1 MKNKKFKLFASLT
14 SLVMVVALMGVGIW
28 ASANPNINVS
38 SNINFTPD
46 ENSNPYP
53 ELDKLVLS
61 VAGSINGTEQDASSD
76 YMAYY
81 TYGSSTEHNWAIGD
95 LNLTGST
102 ITYTLTTAVYDLEIN
117 GATISIATEVV
128 FDTQTWTQVAGME
141 NYYTNANLMMHVE
154 TGTELTGQE
163 NETSTTIVTV
173 QVIDESDEVEG
184 AVVNF
189 GIAYNVTVTTG
200 EDDTQENGGENG
212 NENEG
217 GEPGLM

>member
-141 NYYTNANLMMHVE
+141 NYYTNANLMMHIE
-154 TGTELTGQE
+154 TGVALSAKS
-163 NETSTTIVTV
+163 ETSTTIVTV
-173 QVIDESDEVEG
+173 QVIDESAEVIS

-200 EDDTQENGGENG
+200 GDDTQDNGG
-212 NENEG
+212 ENEG

>member
-154 TGTELTGQE
+154 TGVALSAKS
-163 NETSTTIVTV
+163 ETSTTIVTV
-173 QVIDESDEVEG
+173 QVIDESAEVIS

-189 GIAYNVTVTTG
+189 GIAYNVTVTTDG
-200 EDDTQENGGENG
+200 DDTQDNGG
-212 NENEG
+212 ENEG
-217 GEPGLM
+217 GEPDAM